1 MIGEQ
6 FIKISSTIVKYS
18 MNMVLNT
25 RSDNILVISKAQ
37 LNTIHKFDLRKDGCP
52 GCASTDIN
60 DVSPLFN
67 FQPYTSICLFESQ
80 RNYNILW
87 HELCV
92 EDQRRINNN
101 NNLHCRLNPIKLFHT
116 TTIIIILIS
125 IIKSSSSFT
134 SFKSSSSSSAFNVRG
149 PHITQAWD
157 VRHPRWHGSDGCP
170 QQHSVVSCTNST
182 TFNGSGYTRLCQGS
196 SMNSWLTWG
205 YWYMFLLL
213 KELLQ
218 PDGLPAPTHPLGR
231 GVFNETPSHINKVR
245 NWKQVCTTQKTVIVV
260 CIWREMNKFQ

>member
-1 MIGEQ
+1 MKTSKKGGMIDRLFRREADKLPKARHCGLVVPLGTEQVVKLTHILRNVWGERLTNWANKALAGLIYSWLGPIEAARIVGSEAGPPWAVERDYRITKPLCLKP
-6 FIKISSTIVKYS
+6 FIHT
-18 MNMVLNT
+18 
-25 RSDNILVISKAQ
+25 SDLSQQQSLSNISKMA
-37 LNTIHKFDLRKDGCP
+37 
-52 GCASTDIN
+52 ADI
-60 DVSPLFN
+60 V
-67 FQPYTSICLFESQ
+67 T
-80 RNYNILW
+80 
-87 HELCV
+87 
-92 EDQRRINNN
+92 
-101 NNLHCRLNPIKLFHT
+101 
-116 TTIIIILIS
+116 
-125 IIKSSSSFT
+125 
-134 SFKSSSSSSAFNVRG
+134 SSSSSSAFNVRG

-231 GVFNETPSHINKVR
+231 GVFNETPSPNTITMIKNGRRSSTK
-245 NWKQVCTTQKTVIVV
+245 
-260 CIWREMNKFQ
+260 

>member
-1 MIGEQ
+1 MRKHDPHITTTSARDRSRMQ
-6 FIKISSTIVKYS
+6 NRFNRDISSNK
-18 MNMVLNT
+18 L
-25 RSDNILVISKAQ
+25 AQ
-37 LNTIHKFDLRKDGCP
+37 LWKRCP
-52 GCASTDIN
+52 
-60 DVSPLFN
+60 V
-67 FQPYTSICLFESQ
+67 
-80 RNYNILW
+80 
-87 HELCV
+87 H
-92 EDQRRINNN
+92 
-101 NNLHCRLNPIKLFHT
+101 
-116 TTIIIILIS
+116 
-125 IIKSSSSFT
+125 SSA
-134 SFKSSSSSSAFNVRG
+134 SSSSSAFNVRG

-231 GVFNETPSHINKVR
+231 GVFNETPSQNEI
-245 NWKQVCTTQKTVIVV
+245 
-260 CIWREMNKFQ
+260 

>member
-1 MIGEQ
+1 MTSGA
-6 FIKISSTIVKYS
+6 SS
-18 MNMVLNT
+18 
-25 RSDNILVISKAQ
+25 
-37 LNTIHKFDLRKDGCP
+37 
-52 GCASTDIN
+52 
-60 DVSPLFN
+60 
-67 FQPYTSICLFESQ
+67 
-80 RNYNILW
+80 
-87 HELCV
+87 
-92 EDQRRINNN
+92 
-101 NNLHCRLNPIKLFHT
+101 
-116 TTIIIILIS
+116 
-125 IIKSSSSFT
+125 
-134 SFKSSSSSSAFNVRG
+134 SSSSSSAFNVRG

-231 GVFNETPSHINKVR
+231 GVFNETPTSYIRQLVYASVNRWVFSCLLKVH
-245 NWKQVCTTQKTVIVV
+245 VSVSS
-260 CIWREMNKFQ
+260 WRAKGRSFQAFGPA

>member
-1 MIGEQ
+1 MFFHMWLQ
-6 FIKISSTIVKYS
+6 SYS
-18 MNMVLNT
+18 N
-25 RSDNILVISKAQ
+25 RQWS
-37 LNTIHKFDLRKDGCP
+37 
-52 GCASTDIN
+52 
-60 DVSPLFN
+60 
-67 FQPYTSICLFESQ
+67 
-80 RNYNILW
+80 
-87 HELCV
+87 
-92 EDQRRINNN
+92 
-101 NNLHCRLNPIKLFHT
+101 
-116 TTIIIILIS
+116 
-125 IIKSSSSFT
+125 
-134 SFKSSSSSSAFNVRG
+134 SSSSSSAFNVRG

-231 GVFNETPSHINKVR
+231 GVFNETPSLILLTLWRRQPFKNC
-245 NWKQVCTTQKTVIVV
+245 WKWSVESVYVLRIRSRPLSTRT
-260 CIWREMNKFQ
+260 

>member
-1 MIGEQ
+1 MH
-6 FIKISSTIVKYS
+6 FPFYLRLKIT
-18 MNMVLNT
+18 M
-25 RSDNILVISKAQ
+25 
-37 LNTIHKFDLRKDGCP
+37 
-52 GCASTDIN
+52 
-60 DVSPLFN
+60 
-67 FQPYTSICLFESQ
+67 
-80 RNYNILW
+80 
-87 HELCV
+87 
-92 EDQRRINNN
+92 
-101 NNLHCRLNPIKLFHT
+101 
-116 TTIIIILIS
+116 
-125 IIKSSSSFT
+125 
-134 SFKSSSSSSAFNVRG
+134 SSSSSSAFNVRG

-231 GVFNETPSHINKVR
+231 GVFNETPSLTLNIYNLNYYLENVLSGLWMRLCRVKGPCR
-245 NWKQVCTTQKTVIVV
+245 KGCG
-260 CIWREMNKFQ
+260 

>member
-1 MIGEQ
+1 MPKLTATKIIN
-6 FIKISSTIVKYS
+6 FAVNFFNWSMISSS
-18 MNMVLNT
+18 
-25 RSDNILVISKAQ
+25 
-37 LNTIHKFDLRKDGCP
+37 
-52 GCASTDIN
+52 
-60 DVSPLFN
+60 
-67 FQPYTSICLFESQ
+67 
-80 RNYNILW
+80 
-87 HELCV
+87 
-92 EDQRRINNN
+92 
-101 NNLHCRLNPIKLFHT
+101 
-116 TTIIIILIS
+116 
-125 IIKSSSSFT
+125 
-134 SFKSSSSSSAFNVRG
+134 SSSSSSAFNVRG

-231 GVFNETPSHINKVR
+231 GVFNETSSHLIS
-245 NWKQVCTTQKTVIVV
+245 TTFYLTRLSYKHPLT
-260 CIWREMNKFQ
+260 W

>member
-1 MIGEQ
+1 MKPYHMAWIE
-6 FIKISSTIVKYS
+6 STV
-18 MNMVLNT
+18 
-25 RSDNILVISKAQ
+25 R
-37 LNTIHKFDLRKDGCP
+37 
-52 GCASTDIN
+52 
-60 DVSPLFN
+60 
-67 FQPYTSICLFESQ
+67 
-80 RNYNILW
+80 
-87 HELCV
+87 
-92 EDQRRINNN
+92 
-101 NNLHCRLNPIKLFHT
+101 
-116 TTIIIILIS
+116 
-125 IIKSSSSFT
+125 
-134 SFKSSSSSSAFNVRG
+134 SSSSSSAFNVRG

-231 GVFNETPSHINKVR
+231 GVFNETPSHNIIIFQVFHRIHPFEAHNTFGKNKCRRIKNLTLSSVQQPIKFSQHSIRANQMGELVVWTANQNTEHLTTPTANDRVRFKINY
-245 NWKQVCTTQKTVIVV
+245 
-260 CIWREMNKFQ
+260 EY

>member
-1 MIGEQ
+1 MWLNSPVELTGNLIMIEKLVLGGTWTGDLPV
-6 FIKISSTIVKYS
+6 FSLDMLTSVPSS
-18 MNMVLNT
+18 
-25 RSDNILVISKAQ
+25 
-37 LNTIHKFDLRKDGCP
+37 
-52 GCASTDIN
+52 
-60 DVSPLFN
+60 
-67 FQPYTSICLFESQ
+67 
-80 RNYNILW
+80 
-87 HELCV
+87 
-92 EDQRRINNN
+92 
-101 NNLHCRLNPIKLFHT
+101 
-116 TTIIIILIS
+116 
-125 IIKSSSSFT
+125 
-134 SFKSSSSSSAFNVRG
+134 SSSSSSAFNVRG

-231 GVFNETPSHINKVR
+231 GVFNETPSQDK
-245 NWKQVCTTQKTVIVV
+245 
-260 CIWREMNKFQ
+260 

>member
-1 MIGEQ
+1 MIHHHQ
-6 FIKISSTIVKYS
+6 
-18 MNMVLNT
+18 
-25 RSDNILVISKAQ
+25 
-37 LNTIHKFDLRKDGCP
+37 
-52 GCASTDIN
+52 
-60 DVSPLFN
+60 
-67 FQPYTSICLFESQ
+67 
-80 RNYNILW
+80 
-87 HELCV
+87 
-92 EDQRRINNN
+92 
-101 NNLHCRLNPIKLFHT
+101 
-116 TTIIIILIS
+116 
-125 IIKSSSSFT
+125 
-134 SFKSSSSSSAFNVRG
+134 SSSAFNVRG

-231 GVFNETPSHINKVR
+231 GVFNETPSLIIIHNKCY
-245 NWKQVCTTQKTVIVV
+245 NYIKFNIILEKTAKIGKNQFLPLSWQNRFLLAK
-260 CIWREMNKFQ
+260 CQPLLELSKIEFN

>member
-1 MIGEQ
+1 MQIKKKQQEINKIWPSVRRTRPTFKTK
-6 FIKISSTIVKYS
+6 FIFFT
-18 MNMVLNT
+18 
-25 RSDNILVISKAQ
+25 
-37 LNTIHKFDLRKDGCP
+37 
-52 GCASTDIN
+52 
-60 DVSPLFN
+60 
-67 FQPYTSICLFESQ
+67 
-80 RNYNILW
+80 
-87 HELCV
+87 
-92 EDQRRINNN
+92 
-101 NNLHCRLNPIKLFHT
+101 LHTYYL
-116 TTIIIILIS
+116 S
-125 IIKSSSSFT
+125 
-134 SFKSSSSSSAFNVRG
+134 SSSSSSAFNVRG

-231 GVFNETPSHINKVR
+231 GVFNETPSLNELILAACLKLHCNLVIMLVSGSNVKSVL
-245 NWKQVCTTQKTVIVV
+245 QKNSEGLTH
-260 CIWREMNKFQ
+260 RM

>member
-1 MIGEQ
+1 M
-6 FIKISSTIVKYS
+6 
-18 MNMVLNT
+18 
-25 RSDNILVISKAQ
+25 
-37 LNTIHKFDLRKDGCP
+37 
-52 GCASTDIN
+52 
-60 DVSPLFN
+60 
-67 FQPYTSICLFESQ
+67 
-80 RNYNILW
+80 
-87 HELCV
+87 
-92 EDQRRINNN
+92 
-101 NNLHCRLNPIKLFHT
+101 
-116 TTIIIILIS
+116 
-125 IIKSSSSFT
+125 
-134 SFKSSSSSSAFNVRG
+134 G

-231 GVFNETPSHINKVR
+231 GVFNETPSLNSTNKIGRTKHCSVR
-245 NWKQVCTTQKTVIVV
+245 YKHGIYIRHCQESNSQPVPSQAGTDPTSPQ
-260 CIWREMNKFQ
+260 WRTRRILAYRFLGFNVLCFDAPLQWTIRNELSKV

>member
-1 MIGEQ
+1 MLWY
-6 FIKISSTIVKYS
+6 TCY
-18 MNMVLNT
+18 
-25 RSDNILVISKAQ
+25 R
-37 LNTIHKFDLRKDGCP
+37 
-52 GCASTDIN
+52 CAKPS
-60 DVSPLFN
+60 
-67 FQPYTSICLFESQ
+67 QPYDL
-80 RNYNILW
+80 
-87 HELCV
+87 HLC
-92 EDQRRINNN
+92 D
-101 NNLHCRLNPIKLFHT
+101 LP
-116 TTIIIILIS
+116 S
-125 IIKSSSSFT
+125 
-134 SFKSSSSSSAFNVRG
+134 SSSSSSAFNVRG

-231 GVFNETPSHINKVR
+231 GVFNETPSIQYNHHHHQIQ
-245 NWKQVCTTQKTVIVV
+245 NWKRAGYHLSSNLPAESNHKSYNATNFKTRYLIMKKYN
-260 CIWREMNKFQ
+260 IWRSVGIYHPSPGKVLHKIVFVSKF

>member
-1 MIGEQ
+1 MWFKFAI
-6 FIKISSTIVKYS
+6 IV
-18 MNMVLNT
+18 
-25 RSDNILVISKAQ
+25 
-37 LNTIHKFDLRKDGCP
+37 
-52 GCASTDIN
+52 STD
-60 DVSPLFN
+60 S
-67 FQPYTSICLFESQ
+67 
-80 RNYNILW
+80 NIF
-87 HELCV
+87 
-92 EDQRRINNN
+92 
-101 NNLHCRLNPIKLFHT
+101 KLR
-116 TTIIIILIS
+116 S
-125 IIKSSSSFT
+125 IININT
-134 SFKSSSSSSAFNVRG
+134 SEIRGLWYVTITNLMTLTLLTGVAMLCRPSSSSSSSAFNVRG

-231 GVFNETPSHINKVR
+231 GVFNETPSHRYSQIPKILN
-245 NWKQVCTTQKTVIVV
+245 TVSLASVSHHRLSPAFERCRLSRGTGRRSRLSADIG
-260 CIWREMNKFQ
+260 REI